1 MNKGNHL
8 RGDNRMQQFDAFY
21 LQVRQLPLVYQH
33 ALPQQHTRLDHC

>member
-21 LQVRQLPLVYQH
+21 LPLVYQH